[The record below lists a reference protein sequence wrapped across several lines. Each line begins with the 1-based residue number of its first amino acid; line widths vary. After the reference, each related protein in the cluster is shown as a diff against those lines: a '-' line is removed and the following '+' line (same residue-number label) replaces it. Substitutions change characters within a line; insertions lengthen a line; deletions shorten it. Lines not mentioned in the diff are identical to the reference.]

1 MQLKIK
7 YNKRIWF
14 LLCVID
20 IFRKYEWVL
29 LSKDKKCL
37 TITLKRK
44 PNKKW
49 ADKGGEFYNRLMKS
63 RLKVDNIELYSTHNK
78 GNFVAAERFIR
89 TSRNK
94 IYKHLVLISKNVFF
108 IDELAVLSDK
118 YNNTYRTM
126 KMLYR
131 ARMLT
136 LM

>member
-1 MQLKIK
+1 
-7 YNKRIWF
+7 
-14 LLCVID
+14 
-20 IFRKYEWVL
+20 
-29 LSKDKKCL
+29 
-37 TITLKRK
+37 
-44 PNKKW
+44 
-49 ADKGGEFYNRLMKS
+49 MKS
-63 RLKVDNIELYSTHNK
+63 RLKDDNIELYSTHNK

-94 IYKHLVLISKNVFF
+94 IYKHLILISKNVFFF

-136 LM
+136 LIQKIMIKI